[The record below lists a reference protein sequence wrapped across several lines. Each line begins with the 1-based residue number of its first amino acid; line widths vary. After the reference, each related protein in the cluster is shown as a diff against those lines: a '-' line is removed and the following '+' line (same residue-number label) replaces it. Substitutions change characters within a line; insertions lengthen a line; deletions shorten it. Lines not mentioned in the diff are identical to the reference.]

1 MTYKFQLLLINY
13 IPKWA
18 YENLYRPL
26 CNCACCCNDCS
37 VSCYYFSLTCDSPFF
52 FFFFL
57 KSCMLSF
64 LQIQIQAVLLGVN
77 LMLLKLQLLLV
88 LLRYVIISWK
98 NSYEHSTDW
107 NSLSLSLS
115 HWEFFSSL
123 LWQENLGSGSNLYQK
138 ESDPDD
144 AEIENS
150 ESFRL
155 YSNMGD
161 VLQLWHGGIRL
172 LFRIVNVLKLDGLFL
187 VQIQ

>member
-1 MTYKFQLLLINY
+1 M
-13 IPKWA
+13 W
-18 YENLYRPL
+18 
-26 CNCACCCNDCS
+26 CS
-37 VSCYYFSLTCDSPFF
+37 

-57 KSCMLSF
+57 KSCMLYF

-98 NSYEHSTDW
+98 NSYEHSADW
-107 NSLSLSLS
+107 NFISLSLSLSLS
-115 HWEFFSSL
+115 HIENFSHL

-150 ESFRL
+150 ESL
-155 YSNMGD
+155 GYIVTWD

>member
-1 MTYKFQLLLINY
+1 M
-13 IPKWA
+13 W
-18 YENLYRPL
+18 
-26 CNCACCCNDCS
+26 
-37 VSCYYFSLTCDSPFF
+37 FSLFF
-52 FFFFL
+52 LFFL

-98 NSYEHSTDW
+98 NSYEHSADW
-107 NSLSLSLS
+107 NSLSLS

-161 VLQLWHGGIRL
+161 VLQLWHGGIHL